1 MYLYSFIPFEL
12 RYIGKP
18 FFIWLLRMELAV
30 QQIFSKIL
38 GSLCPSGAAMVIV
51 LYGGADIS
59 GPADAEHPFVVDMDA
74 AVMAQIVIEPPV
86 ALIRA
91 FLMELFEL
99 FSKPLI
105 LCGPL
110 AHYTQV
116 FLSALF
122 LPPAS

>member
-1 MYLYSFIPFEL
+1 
-12 RYIGKP
+12 
-18 FFIWLLRMELAV
+18 
-30 QQIFSKIL
+30 
-38 GSLCPSGAAMVIV
+38 MVVV
-51 LYGGADIS
+51 LDRGTDIS
-59 GPADAEHPFVVDMDA
+59 GPADAEHPLVVDMDA
-74 AVMAQIVIEPPV
+74 AVMAQIVVEPPV
-86 ALIRA
+86 SLIRT
-91 FLMELFEL
+91 FGVELFEL